1 MFTLSFPKSECL
13 QKVKFEV
20 LTHRFPFVTLPGP
33 SQAMHSPNC
42 LSPDS
47 QTFPKQLLSVAQALS
62 KVLTHTLNKLLPR
75 GNYRCRN
82 RGFGNLQCQS
92 QEFDQYMR

>member
-20 LTHRFPFVTLPGP
+20 LAHRFPFVTPPGP
-33 SQAMHSPNC
+33 SQATHSPNC
-42 LSPDS
+42 LS
-47 QTFPKQLLSVAQALS
+47 QTFPKKLLSVAQALS

-75 GNYRCRN
+75 GNYRCRKQ
-82 RGFGNLQCQS
+82 GIW
-92 QEFDQYMR
+92 